1 MTDDLVQW
9 LRETQDELYGAV
21 RCAEAADRIEQLEKY
36 KSLHSQC
43 DKASL
48 EVEKNL
54 VVQLRDAHK
63 RIKLLE
69 AALRTIDNAIPKND
83 PTLPAI
89 CLVAGDVAESA
100 LNGTWPAFG
109 VMPRAALEGKGGEKV

>member
-9 LRETQDELYGAV
+9 LRETEDQLYGAT
-21 RCAEAADRIEQLEKY
+21 RCREAANEIER
-36 KSLHSQC
+36 
-43 DKASL
+43 
-48 EVEKNL
+48 
-54 VVQLRDAHK
+54 LR
-63 RIKLLE
+63 
-69 AALRTIDNAIPKND
+69 AALRTIDNAIPRND

-109 VMPRAALEGKGGEKV
+109 VIPRIALEGKDD